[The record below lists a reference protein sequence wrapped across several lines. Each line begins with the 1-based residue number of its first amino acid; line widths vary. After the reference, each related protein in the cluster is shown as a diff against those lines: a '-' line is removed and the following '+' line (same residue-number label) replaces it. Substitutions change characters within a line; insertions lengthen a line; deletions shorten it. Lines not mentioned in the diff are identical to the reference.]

1 MKIVE
6 YIKDTKGEMKHV
18 TWPTRKQSVNY
29 TLLVIGISVGVA
41 ILLAIAD
48 YVFSLGLE
56 NIILN
61 K

>member
-18 TWPTRKQSVNY
+18 NWPTRKQTVDF
-29 TLLVIGISVGVA
+29 TLLVIGISIGVA
-41 ILLAIAD
+41 LILALAD
-48 YVFSLGLE
+48 YVFSMGLE
-56 NIILN
+56 KIILN